1 MEATILLPLQE
12 KQMIGLACQLTPNGK
27 QALLR
32 ALIPD
37 LEDLET
43 LVDYGNRRIRA
54 IRAQRG
60 LDWDALSDDE
70 RMQLIDDLRHEDRH
84 G

>member
-12 KQMIGLACQLTPNGK
+12 TQLINLASQLTPNGK

-32 ALIPD
+32 ALIPGM
-37 LEDLET
+37 EDLDS
-43 LVDYGNRRIRA
+43 LVDYGTRRIRTIA
-54 IRAQRG
+54 AQRG
-60 LDWDALSDDE
+60 IDWDALSEDE
-70 RMQLIDDLRHEDRH
+70 RMQLVDDLKHEDFR